1 MPPESPRLQECVP
14 TIISVE
20 PRPNGA
26 EARIRN
32 QCDDLQRIWLSA
44 VLYDAP
50 GGQPLATTHT
60 RTAFLEP
67 DQTRTVTVTTS
78 VRSRFSFFDE
88 DEDEGMD
95 PGGDGTPPAPQ
106 APPRRSGQPPADEKP
121 PLIAGAVVPYMNSAW
136 VYGEEDDADA
146 AVDELCIE
154 VASIGGTGCLRTAP
168 QLQGALEVLRRLEVG
183 PQVMA
188 AASDYGVTIK
198 RELLFGSLAEYQ
210 PRTRTVTVSYGLDN
224 YSDWERAVVLAHEL
238 QHVLDHTRGLL
249 PTASAVECLARERAA
264 FAREAQGWREL
275 WRGQLPEPRDEIQE
289 SLNQSVTQPQDDP
302 AAYTRSLTRRYRHQC
317 DR

>member
-1 MPPESPRLQECVP
+1 VPPESPRLQECVP

-95 PGGDGTPPAPQ
+95 PGGDA
-106 APPRRSGQPPADEKP
+106 
-121 PLIAGAVVPYMNSAW
+121 
-136 VYGEEDDADA
+136 
-146 AVDELCIE
+146 
-154 VASIGGTGCLRTAP
+154 
-168 QLQGALEVLRRLEVG
+168 
-183 PQVMA
+183 
-188 AASDYGVTIK
+188 
-198 RELLFGSLAEYQ
+198 
-210 PRTRTVTVSYGLDN
+210 TR
-224 YSDWERAVVLAHEL
+224 
-238 QHVLDHTRGLL
+238 
-249 PTASAVECLARERAA
+249 TASAASPFWATA
-264 FAREAQGWREL
+264 SG
-275 WRGQLPEPRDEIQE
+275 
-289 SLNQSVTQPQDDP
+289 
-302 AAYTRSLTRRYRHQC
+302 
-317 DR
+317 